1 MNSLERIKQEFIE
14 ISRSQ
19 IFNIGCNIGLKDNE
33 NYYKLR
39 ISFIGPKNTIYEGGL
54 FFAEIIFPQDY
65 PNNPPSINFLMP
77 IYHINVNSNKNSN
90 EPLGKVYPNF
100 IKNWKSS
107 ITLRE
112 ILIKLYAIF
121 FWPNPDCSYS
131 KEMLNEYINNRTLYE
146 AKAKYFTIIYAN
158 PTYSKITDGK
168 KWDFSCKG
176 CLFSRINKEEIVKY
190 NYNGNEI
197 ISISFSIN
205 GQIEIFILCKLKELT
220 SNVIKRF
227 KDKCSLKID
236 GDILYILNSTRLNL
250 NIPIGDNGIK
260 NGNNITTIFDVKF
273 FDK

>member
-1 MNSLERIKQEFIE
+1 MKSFEIIKQEFIE
-14 ISRSQ
+14 ISSSQ
-19 IFNIGCNIGLKDNE
+19 IFNIGCTIGLQDNE
-33 NYYKLR
+33 NYYKWR

-65 PNNPPSINFLMP
+65 PNNPPEIRFLRP
-77 IYHINVNSNKNSN
+77 IYHINVNPYNKPN

-107 ITLRE
+107 FKLRE
-112 ILIKLYAIF
+112 ILTKLYAIF

-131 KEMLNEYINNRTLYE
+131 KEMLNEYINNRNLYE
-146 AKAKYFTIIYAN
+146 TKAKYFTIKYSN
-158 PTYSKITDGK
+158 PPYKSIDDGK
-168 KWDFSCKG
+168 EWDFSCKG
-176 CLFSRINKEEIVKY
+176 CLFSRISKEEIVKY

-197 ISISFSIN
+197 INISFSVN

-227 KDKCSLKID
+227 RDKCALKID
-236 GDILYILNSTRLNL
+236 GDILYILNSTKLNL

-273 FDK
+273 FC